1 MIHNRRVAA
10 ILPLHFGK
18 DYLAYAMRSVADV
31 VDEYLIMYSPVPNHG
46 VFDTSMP
53 CPDTRDELLEI
64 AYGDGPYFQGDVVRW
79 FDYTGWRSEG
89 EQVQSGWQYTDAEI
103 IVKLDA
109 DEIWSPG
116 LLSDAIAYGLDQ
128 QVREIRVPLV
138 HYWRSFHKAFTH
150 DPAAPGRIYLREFAS
165 GETTYTPAEAMGR
178 IQHFGYSLSLNLMR
192 YKWQT
197 HGHSPEFRRD
207 VNWFDDIYAANR
219 QYDCHPIGSDA
230 WMQTEDVTPPSFLLD
245 HPFARLSVI
254 E

>member
-10 ILPLHFGK
+10 IICLHFGLP
-18 DYLAYAMRSVADV
+18 YIEYAMRSVLDV
-31 VDEYLIMYSPVPNHG
+31 VDQYIIMYSPVANHG
-46 VFDTSMP
+46 VYKP
-53 CPDTRDELLEI
+53 GLACPETRDEL
-64 AYGDGPYFQGDVVRW
+64 ADVAFSVAPECTRW
-79 FDYTGWRSEG
+79 FGHDGWHGEG
-89 EQVQSGWQYTDAEI
+89 EQFKAGWAYTDADV

-109 DEIWSPG
+109 DELWPPG
-116 LLSDAIAYGLDQ
+116 LLADAIAYGIEQ
-128 QVREIRVPLV
+128 QAREIRVPLV

-150 DPAAPGRIYLREFAS
+150 DPAAPGRIYLREFTS
-165 GETTYTPAEAMGR
+165 GETTYTPPETMGR
-178 IQHFGYSLSLNLMR
+178 IHHFGYAMPLDLMR

-219 QYDCHPIGSDA
+219 QYGCHPIGSDA